1 MVKEKSWDEFRKSGL
16 LWVVNTTL
24 HVFGWSI
31 VMEVVDDVTVRAYP
45 ARVKFRGFTE
55 NVNNQGY
62 QRVSTYMKENAE
74 QLEKESKE

>member
-1 MVKEKSWDEFRKSGL
+1 MIEEKSWDEFRRSGL

-31 VMEVVDDVTVRAYP
+31 VMEVVDGVTVRVYP
-45 ARVKFRGFTE
+45 ARVKYRGFTE
-55 NVNNQGY
+55 DVNDQGY
-62 QRVSTYMKENAE
+62 RRVSTYMKENAE